1 MDAKPSIEFADIP
14 VVDAA
19 NATFYRTEGG
29 FLGMRRGDYDG
40 RVVLLRAFPLTMA
53 QQFISVRDR
62 EFEELGIILD
72 IGQFLESQR
81 VLLEEELDRRYF
93 VPRITGVKSVKEE
106 FGYQYWD
113 VETTAGPREFT
124 MNDLS
129 SNLIP
134 LKEKQVLLLDI
145 DGNRYLIPDLT
156 RLEAKALKFID
167 IWL

>member
-1 MDAKPSIEFADIP
+1 MLNITS
-14 VVDAA
+14 
-19 NATFYRTEGG
+19 
-29 FLGMRRGDYDG
+29 
-40 RVVLLRAFPLTMA
+40 
-53 QQFISVRDR
+53 
-62 EFEELGIILD
+62 
-72 IGQFLESQR
+72 SQR